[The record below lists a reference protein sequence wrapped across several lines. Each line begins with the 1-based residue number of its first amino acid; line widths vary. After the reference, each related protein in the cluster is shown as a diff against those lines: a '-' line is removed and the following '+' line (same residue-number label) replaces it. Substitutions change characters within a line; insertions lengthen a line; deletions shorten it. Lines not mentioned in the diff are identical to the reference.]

1 MSDHERTEKVRQQIM
16 RFHEL
21 LGLMRGKLAD
31 GERAYDSLF
40 ISFTPDE
47 IAAMKHKDLQWKLAE
62 QMDTLTPLKQAV
74 SNMRFDARQ
83 LEKALEELCD
93 IIAMTPDAMD

>member
-1 MSDHERTEKVRQQIM
+1 M
-16 RFHEL
+16 RFNEL

-31 GERAYDSLF
+31 GERAYESLF
-40 ISFTPDE
+40 AGFTPDE

-62 QMDTLTPLKQAV
+62 QMDSLTPLTQAV
-74 SNMRFDARQ
+74 SKLRFDTRE
-83 LEKALEELCD
+83 LEKAFVELCD